1 MRDVL
6 KYLSK
11 VSYDC
16 SFMSSSLVFTLGD
29 DCTILFRFKDCA
41 EDLENLEL
49 DDICEQIVDRV
60 DVCYTTLVSEDSD
73 EHWHSLRPF
82 TFLARLIER
91 TLNGRYKDSV
101 QNLEI
106 GFLLDDECLMCP
118 YDYYGFRFNVSVNFW
133 TNLDFFTSV
142 IQSMVEADQKYRVPA
157 FYTQYYKIPDDNIIK
172 ILTTNTKVRRLGY
185 FRLLMKFMEEKK
197 RVPISIM
204 NHKFEEYVSAYEDD
218 LKQYRNDRGAILVTK
233 TGNSSKPYLEVA
245 SALGL
250 IRKSTGIYEIG
261 KVGKVYND
269 ICEMSIEKEPNIF
282 EISDVDKS
290 FLLELLLKND
300 YLYTYNILEY
310 SFCNVNNSYSKL
322 KASFQD
328 CLLSSIRTI
337 IKGTTEV
344 GKKTGLLVIEKRIKS
359 WDKPSVYLEHI
370 LMPRLNWLFDLGI
383 IDLKP
388 SLSYSLTELGEK
400 LYYHLSL
407 WNDYSMDYVVNPS
420 NYLGMFYLNTFS
432 DCNRM
437 QTRPYRYEGENV
449 FNEYLSDCYRKY
461 KTLAPNRVTFSMASN
476 YVRYNLLWK
485 NGRVLEEEQMKKML
499 ENEYK
504 DKYIFRFQNQYK
516 DGYIQ
521 KR

>member
-60 DVCYTTLVSEDSD
+60 DVGYTTLVSDDSD
-73 EHWHSLRPF
+73 EHCHSLRPF

-91 TLNGRYKDSV
+91 TLNGRYKGSV

-106 GFLLDDECLMCP
+106 GIQLDEDCLMCP
-118 YDYYGFRFNVSVNFW
+118 YDFYGFRFNIPVEYW
-133 TNLDFFTSV
+133 TRLDFFISV
-142 IQSMVEADQKYRVPA
+142 AQIMLELGRKYQVPA
-157 FYTQYYKIPDDNIIK
+157 VYSQYIKIPDDKIIR
-172 ILTTNTKVRRLGY
+172 ILTTNTKARRLGY
-185 FRLLMKFMEEKK
+185 FRLLMRFMEEKK
-197 RVPISIM
+197 RVPISVM
-204 NHKFEEYVSAYEDD
+204 NHKFEEYVSIYDD
-218 LKQYRNDRGAILVTK
+218 NLKRYGNERGAIISTK
-233 TGNSSKPYLEVA
+233 TGNSAKPYLEVA
-245 SALGL
+245 TALGL
-250 IRKSTGIYEIG
+250 IRKSTGTYEIG

-269 ICEMSIEKEPNIF
+269 ICKLARAVDSNIF
-282 EISDVDKS
+282 ELSDVEKS
-290 FLLELLLKND
+290 FLLEQLLKND

-310 SFCNVNNSYSKL
+310 SFGSENNSYSRL
-322 KASFQD
+322 KSTFQA
-328 CLLSSIRTI
+328 CLLSSIRAM
-337 IKGTTEV
+337 IKETTES
-344 GKKTGLLVIEKRIKS
+344 GKKAGLLVIEKRIKM
-359 WDKPSVYLEHI
+359 WDNPSVYLEHI
-370 LMPRLNWLFDLGI
+370 LMPRLNWLYDLGI

-388 SLSYSLTELGEK
+388 NLNYSLTEFGER

-407 WNDYSMDYVVNPS
+407 WNDYSMDFVSNPS
-420 NYLGMFYLNTFS
+420 NYLGSFYMKTYS

-437 QTRPYRYEGENV
+437 QIRMYGKEDENV
-449 FNEYLSDCYRKY
+449 FNEYLSDCYRMY
-461 KTLAPNRVTFSMASN
+461 KTMAPNRVTFSMASN
-476 YVRYNLLWK
+476 YIRYNLLWGK
-485 NGRVLEEEQMKKML
+485 GCALEEDQMKKLL
-499 ENEYK
+499 EDEYK
-504 DKYIFRFQNQYK
+504 DKFIFRFQNQYK